1 MKRKNLDKFCRIVV
15 KDAEDSYNHTLDGL
29 EQAWNNLPDDLTQD
43 ERVMFFELAEK
54 VLKQY
59 QRNKSSDSN

>member
-1 MKRKNLDKFCRIVV
+1 MKRKNLDRFRRVVV
-15 KDAEDSYNHTLDGL
+15 KDAEDSYHQTLDGL
-29 EQAWNNLPDDLTQD
+29 EHAWNNLPEDISQD

-54 VLKQY
+54 VLRQY